1 MDYLQFQGLEKAYGE
16 VQAVRGVSFAVPEG
30 EVFGLLGPNGA
41 GKTTLIRILMDIIR
55 ADAGTVSVQ
64 GRPLARTDLDRI
76 GYLPEERGLYKK
88 QKVLEVMVY
97 FGRLKGLAA
106 AEARRRAF
114 VWLERV
120 GLPETAHWQV
130 ERLSKGMAQKVQIAA
145 TLFFEPELAVLDEPF
160 SGLDPVNVRL
170 IHDLIVLR
178 RKAGKTT
185 ILSAH
190 QMNLVEAL
198 CDRVAL
204 INQGTLMVYGKVDE
218 VRQRYSLPEVRV
230 EAAGPLPPVPGVR
243 RACEESPQVWRL
255 LLEDSTPPAKV
266 LAGLVAAGAEVG
278 RFEQVLT
285 SMEEIFIRVVEGG
298 RA

>member
-1 MDYLQFQGLEKAYGE
+1 MEFLNFHDVNKSYGE
-16 VQAVRGVSFAVPEG
+16 VVAVRGVSFAVPAG

-55 ADAGTVSVQ
+55 ADQGAVSIQ

-97 FGRLKGLAA
+97 FGQLKGLPH
-106 AEARRRAF
+106 AESRRRAMS
-114 VWLERV
+114 WLERI

-130 ERLSKGMAQKVQIAA
+130 ERLSKGMAQKIQIAA
-145 TLFFEPELAVLDEPF
+145 TLFFDPELAVLDEPF

-170 IHDLIVLR
+170 IQELITER
-178 RKAGKTT
+178 RNAGKTT

-204 INQGTLMVYGKVDE
+204 INRGALMVYGEVDE
-218 VRQRYSLPEVRV
+218 VRRRYSLPEVRV
-230 EAAGPLPPVPGVR
+230 GMTSRPPEVPGVEKID
-243 RACEESPQVWRL
+243 EESPGLWRL
-255 LLEDSTPPAKV
+255 RLAEGTGASGV
-266 LAGLVAAGAEVG
+266 LAALVGRGAEIL
-278 RFEQVLT
+278 RFEQVLAP
-285 SMEEIFIRVVEGG
+285 MEDIFIRVVEGG